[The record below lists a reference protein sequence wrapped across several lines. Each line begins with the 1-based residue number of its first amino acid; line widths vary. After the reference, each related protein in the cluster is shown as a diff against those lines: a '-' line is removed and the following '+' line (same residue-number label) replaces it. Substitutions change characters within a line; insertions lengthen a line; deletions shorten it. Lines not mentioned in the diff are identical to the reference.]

1 MESSTATDELGALA
15 LVCLGAPDRDDLLR
29 TALPGVAGLLGGA
42 TVMVLRRLADGLR
55 VEAHHG
61 PALEVRSLDDES
73 LGHSSDGWIELSVPP
88 TWADAGIHRAGAH
101 RLPAPDES
109 LLVAWTGEPST
120 VSVSPVVHLL
130 ASALARFDAEERW
143 ADLVTRVDSAQQLAD
158 MGDYDWHISS
168 DTNRWSD
175 QLYRIYGF
183 EPHSFHPSYERFLSL
198 IHPDDRERI
207 SGVHQRAYA
216 TGEPYQM
223 IERIV
228 RPDGEIRYLSSNGQ
242 VLMDAEGTPVRM
254 RGTCIDITEQVLA
267 EQERERSAARFRGL
281 VEASPDAIVVVGGDG
296 TVVQTNSRAVDL
308 VGGELVGLRLD
319 ALLPVEVI
327 EQGGATVTATGVDGR
342 ALTLDVVPAELQG
355 LRDERL
361 RAVFLHDSGPRLRG
375 EALAAGFREAQIRRR
390 QALEINDNIV
400 QGLTAAVYSKD
411 AGSPGTSQRY
421 LERTLAAARR
431 MMNDLLDPLDGQD
444 FQPGDLVR
452 SHASSLG
459 DEPAVAQEAEP
470 AAPGAGAPSCRV
482 LVVDDYDDVRMLL
495 RMKLE
500 GLGYDVVGEAADG
513 HEAVH
518 LATTHRPDLV
528 LLDVAMPRM
537 DGLEALPLI
546 REAVEGVKVVVLSG
560 FDQGAMAEK
569 ALAAGASRYVEKGHA
584 LADLMQ
590 VLGEV
595 LEE

>member
-1 MESSTATDELGALA
+1 MDPSTSTGEIGALA
-15 LVCLGAPDRDDLLR
+15 LACLGAHDRDDLLR
-29 TALPGVAGLLGGA
+29 TALPLVAGLLG
-42 TVMVLRRLADGLR
+42 TDSVMVVRRSTNGHR
-55 VEAHHG
+55 VEGHHG
-61 PALEVRSLDDES
+61 RALAVQELDAEPVELPDEGWLELAVPLAWAGTGVRRVV
-73 LGHSSDGWIELSVPP
+73 GY
-88 TWADAGIHRAGAH
+88 
-101 RLPAPDES
+101 RLPAPGEIL
-109 LLVAWTGEPST
+109 LLVWADDSPTA
-120 VSVSPVVHLL
+120 SVSPVVDLL
-130 ASALARFDAEERW
+130 ASALARFDAEDRW
-143 ADLVTRVDSAQQLAD
+143 SDLVARVDSAQQLAN
-158 MGDYDWHISS
+158 MGDYDWHIST

-175 QLYRIYGF
+175 QLYRIYGHD
-183 EPHSFHPSYERFLSL
+183 PGSFNASYERFLSL

-207 SGVHQRAYA
+207 SEVHQRAYA

-228 RPDGEIRYLSSNGQ
+228 RPDGEVRYLSSNGQ
-242 VLMDAEGTPVRM
+242 VLMDDQFTPVRM

-267 EQERERSAARFRGL
+267 EQEREREAARFRGL

-296 TVVQTNSRAVDL
+296 VVVQTNSRAVDL
-308 VGGELVGLRLD
+308 VGGDLVGLRLD
-319 ALLPVEVI
+319 SLLPDEVL
-327 EQGGATVTATGVDGR
+327 EQGGATVAATGVDGR

-400 QGLTAAVYSKD
+400 QGLTAAVYSMD
-411 AGSPGTSQRY
+411 AGRQGTSQRY

-444 FQPGDLVR
+444 LQPGDLVR
-452 SHASSLG
+452 SHASTL
-459 DEPAVAQEAEP
+459 DDDPPPDPEVAPAV
-470 AAPGAGAPSCRV
+470 PGAGAPAHKV

-495 RMKLE
+495 RIKLE

-518 LATTHRPDLV
+518 LAATHRPDLV

-546 REAVEGVKVVVLSG
+546 RQAVEGVKVVVLSG

-569 ALAAGASRYVEKGHA
+569 ALEAGAVRYVEKGHA
-584 LADLMQ
+584 LAELMQ
-590 VLGEV
+590 VLNEV
-595 LEE
+595 LTE